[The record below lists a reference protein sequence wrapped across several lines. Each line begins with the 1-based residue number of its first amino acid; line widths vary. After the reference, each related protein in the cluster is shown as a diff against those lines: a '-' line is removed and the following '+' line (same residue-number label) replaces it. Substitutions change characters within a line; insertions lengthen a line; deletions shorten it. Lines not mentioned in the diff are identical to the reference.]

1 MWTSCGGPDLKK
13 KPLHTTVVKVF
24 ATSKGSTR
32 PPDVQIGEIRLD
44 YFMDGEVATL
54 VSGAPATLRRVLEV
68 AQEATDTRKVVG
80 NPRSGKPS
88 RRRGRFGEYLVAV
101 LSGSMFGA
109 LWRWGGDHRHDEPPP
124 DGHGGEDRGGED
136 HGGQDSFDDHDFEY
150 HDVGGDFFDGGGG
163 L

>member
-1 MWTSCGGPDLKK
+1 MGELVLKK

-88 RRRGRFGEYLVAV
+88 RRAKGRFGEYLIAV

-124 DGHGGEDRGGED
+124 DDHGGED
-136 HGGQDSFDDHDFEY
+136 HGGEDSLDDPADFEY
-150 HDVGGDFFDGGGG
+150 HDIGHDYFDGGGG

>member
-1 MWTSCGGPDLKK
+1 MWTSVGELVLKK

-24 ATSKGSTR
+24 ATSKGSTQ

-68 AQEATDTRKVVG
+68 AQEATDTRTVVRK
-80 NPRSGKPS
+80 PRSDKPS
-88 RRRGRFGEYLVAV
+88 RRARGRFGEYLVAV

-124 DGHGGEDRGGED
+124 DGHGGEDHGGE
-136 HGGQDSFDDHDFEY
+136 DSFDDHDFEY
-150 HDVGGDFFDGGGG
+150 HDVGLDYFDGGGG